1 MIETVDIKKTENQI
15 WKALEEV
22 KDPEIPIISVVD
34 LGIIT
39 KVEVTDQGHAHVNMT
54 PTFSGCPA
62 IDLMHSQIEEAV
74 SKCEVDSY
82 EVKVDLGITWNSNRI
97 SEKGKQQ
104 LENYGLGRPETMLG
118 EFNAEMVAYA
128 KCPYCQSDDTV
139 LSSPFGSA
147 LCRSIHFCNNCQ
159 TGFERFKPVE

>member
-1 MIETVDIKKTENQI
+1 MTEVISTDQTVKQI
-15 WKALEEV
+15 WDALQEV
-22 KDPEIPIISVVD
+22 KDPEIPFISVVD

-39 KVEVTDQGHAHVNMT
+39 KVEVNGQGHATVNMT

-62 IDLMHSQIEEAV
+62 LDLMHQQIKEAV
-74 SKCEVDSY
+74 AACNVNSY
-82 EVKVDLGITWNSNRI
+82 EVNIDLGITWNSNRI
-97 SEKGKQQ
+97 TEKGKQQ
-104 LENYGLGRPETMLG
+104 LENFGLGRPETMLG

-128 KCPYCQSDDTV
+128 KCPYCGSDDTT

-147 LCRSIHFCNNCQ
+147 LCRSIHYCNNCH